1 MSRTSSLRSPSVWDT
16 DTMAEK
22 TRYGFTAEEWSAG
35 KSQARDFL
43 IGRAR
48 ERGTTTY
55 SELCSAVTAIHLRPY
70 SFAMM
75 KFLNEVCA
83 EEDAANGIMLAS
95 LVTRKDSGMPGDGYF
110 KFAAGL
116 GRDSFDRE
124 AFWHSEIERIYAAF
138 PPEE

>member
-1 MSRTSSLRSPSVWDT
+1 MP
-16 DTMAEK
+16 EK
-22 TRYGFTAEEWSAG
+22 TRYGFTLEAWSAG
-35 KSQARDFL
+35 KNQARDFL

-55 SELCSAVTAIHLRPY
+55 SELC
-70 SFAMM
+70 
-75 KFLNEVCA
+75 E

-95 LVTRKDSGMPGDGYF
+95 LVTRRDTGIPGNGYF

-116 GRDSFDRE
+116 GRETFDRE
-124 AFWHSEIERIYAAF
+124 AFWRSEIERIYAVF